1 MKNKSI
7 QVLDFVLIYSY
18 PHDTNSLTEG
28 FLIHDGKLYE
38 SSGAYLDFP
47 QTKSL
52 FGIVDLKTGKIETKV
67 EIDGLKY
74 FGEGI
79 AFLNGKVFQL
89 TYRTKVGFI
98 YNANTFVKEGEFV
111 IPGEEGWGLTT
122 DGENLIMSDGTNKLT
137 YFDPNDFYINKIVS
151 VTENG
156 CIQEYL
162 NDLEYIKGFIYANV
176 RFTNTIVIITPSDG
190 KIIGKVD
197 LSPLADEAK
206 KIYSHSLEMNGIAYD
221 PIADEIFVTG
231 KFWPRI
237 YKIKVIK

>member
-1 MKNKSI
+1 MTNKSVP
-7 QVLDFVLIYSY
+7 VLDFILINSY

-38 SSGAYLDFP
+38 STGARVDFP

-67 EIDGLKY
+67 EIDRLKY

-98 YNANTFVKEGEFV
+98 YNANTFKKEGEFV
-111 IPGEEGWGLTT
+111 IPSEEGWGLTT
-122 DGENLIMSDGTNKLT
+122 DGENLIMSDGTNILT
-137 YFDPNDFYINKIVS
+137 YLDPNDLHIIKIVS

-156 CIQEYL
+156 CVKDYL
-162 NDLEYIKGFIYANV
+162 NDLEFIKGFIYANV
-176 RFTNTIVIITPSDG
+176 RLTNTIVIITPSDG
-190 KIIGKVD
+190 KIIGKID
-197 LSPLADEAK
+197 LSSLANEAK
-206 KIYSHSLEMNGIAYD
+206 NIYVGSLEMNGIAYD
-221 PIADEIFVTG
+221 SIADGIFVTG
-231 KFWPRI
+231 KFWPKI
-237 YKIKVIK
+237 YEIKIIK